1 MQQVSSSRYPL
12 DELVAVFRR
21 LLGPDGCPWDRQQT
35 HETLKPYLM
44 EEANEVLAAIDEND
58 MAHLQEEL
66 GDVLMQIVFH
76 CALAEERGDFDMN
89 DVIAGITKKM
99 IRRHPHVF
107 GDAKADSPE
116 EVLRLWQQIKKEERN
131 GNL

>member
-1 MQQVSSSRYPL
+1 MTADTVRYPM
-12 DELVAVFRR
+12 DPLVEVFRR
-21 LLGPDGCPWDRQQT
+21 LLAPDGCPWDREQT

-44 EEANEVLAAIDEND
+44 EEAQEVLDAIDEKD

-76 CALAEERGDFDMN
+76 SALAETQGAFDIN
-89 DVIAGITKKM
+89 DVIAGITEKM

-107 GDAKADSPE
+107 GEEKADTPE
-116 EVLRLWQQIKKEERN
+116 AVAALWQKIKTAEKKAET
-131 GNL
+131 